1 MFIEGNEISRLQR
14 RKVATDELILF
25 SLPENT
31 INFNRTLMLLQ
42 KTNKTQRLAALQSS
56 NLIPLARENPKQ
68 FCSEILP
75 MLQVDINV
83 NKDEDQI
90 RQTAESLDLI
100 ADLKLLSS

>member
-1 MFIEGNEISRLQR
+1 
-14 RKVATDELILF
+14 
-25 SLPENT
+25 
-31 INFNRTLMLLQ
+31 
-42 KTNKTQRLAALQSS
+42 
-56 NLIPLARENPKQ
+56 
-68 FCSEILP
+68 